1 MAAFCAFFFYFKNT
15 TALPLLLLLLL
26 LGVSINNNN
35 NNNKTFMVAIAQ
47 TDAYDG
53 ILADDDTNHLQFS
66 SSAREMC
73 SVRNCIHSLFVGTD
87 EGGGKNGPS
96 SRRIWKPR
104 KR

>member
-1 MAAFCAFFFYFKNT
+1 MRFFLFLKIR
-15 TALPLLLLLLL
+15 LLCPLLL
-26 LGVSINNNN
+26 LGVSINNN

-47 TDAYDG
+47 TDAYDR

-87 EGGGKNGPS
+87 EGAGEERPS
-96 SRRIWKPR
+96 QGVSGKPR